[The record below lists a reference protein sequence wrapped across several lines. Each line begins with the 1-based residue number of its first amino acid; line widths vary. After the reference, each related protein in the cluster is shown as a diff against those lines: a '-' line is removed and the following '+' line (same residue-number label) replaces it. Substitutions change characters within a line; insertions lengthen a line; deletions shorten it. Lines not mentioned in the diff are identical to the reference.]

1 MYTGRGARQFSIPNA
16 WMASTGPGH
25 PFWLAVANHSYSLL
39 AAQGH
44 RPDKIEETTGPVPLR
59 DTALMWKEQC
69 AKDHTAEACQYRL
82 KVLNKGEVYPFSW
95 DTGNK
100 AHKVRPANHS

>member
-1 MYTGRGARQFSIPNA
+1 
-16 WMASTGPGH
+16 MASTGPGH

-39 AAQGH
+39 EAQDH

-59 DTALMWKEQC
+59 DTALLWKEQC
-69 AKDHTAEACQYRL
+69 AENHTAEACQYRL
-82 KVLNKGEVYPFSW
+82 RVLNKGEVYPFSW

-100 AHKVRPANHS
+100 AHKVIPANHP